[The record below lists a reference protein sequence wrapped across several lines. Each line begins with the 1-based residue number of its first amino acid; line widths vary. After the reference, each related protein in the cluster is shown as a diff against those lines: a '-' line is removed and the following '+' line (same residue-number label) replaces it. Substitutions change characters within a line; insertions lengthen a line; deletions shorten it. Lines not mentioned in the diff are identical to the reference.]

1 MWKILIPSFL
11 KLLEEDIAL
20 EDQQIDQG
28 GPQDAPRDFGAT

>member
-11 KLLEEDIAL
+11 KLLEEDTP

-28 GPQDAPRDFGAT
+28 GPQDAPRDFGAA